1 MFVLHI
7 PNTQLKLSLEVNVS
21 KKTSITTSQIIVL
34 HLPKLL
40 PMEISHNIL
49 RQFKYLESLSL
60 NIELGRTK
68 GTGITL
74 AKRNQLHLINYFK
87 EVS

>member
-21 KKTSITTSQIIVL
+21 KTTSITTSQIIVL

-40 PMEISHNIL
+40 SMEISHNIL
-49 RQFKYLESLSL
+49 QQFKIFGISKSEHRAWQNQRDWD
-60 NIELGRTK
+60 NISQK
-68 GTGITL
+68 KSITS
-74 AKRNQLHLINYFK
+74 Y
-87 EVS
+87 